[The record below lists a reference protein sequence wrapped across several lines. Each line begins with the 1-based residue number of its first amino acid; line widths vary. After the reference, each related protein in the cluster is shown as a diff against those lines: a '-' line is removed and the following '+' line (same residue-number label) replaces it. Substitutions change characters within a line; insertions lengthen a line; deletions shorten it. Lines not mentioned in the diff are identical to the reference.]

1 MAYVK
6 LLVDVAEG
14 GRDLAKAQAAA
25 DDFGLG
31 KTDPKYPRLKVTVT
45 RRGRLEYR
53 AGLII
58 TMTDEGAA
66 KWVERGIG
74 EVVSREVAEEAWQR
88 DAEARAK
95 AEAEAAD
102 EVSGG

>member
-14 GRDLAKAQAAA
+14 GRDLAKARAAA

-31 KTDPKYPRLKVTVT
+31 KSDPKYPRLKVTAT
-45 RRGRLEYR
+45 RRGVIEYR

-74 EVVSREVAEEAWQR
+74 QIVSGP
-88 DAEARAK
+88 
-95 AEAEAAD
+95 EAAVED
-102 EVSGG
+102 AGAQ